1 MIDVTV
7 SRWAKDSVALREYCM
22 ARGLKGL
29 ATLGYVADCGERDLG
44 AAVRRL
50 RHPEPGPDGITP
62 PATSW
67 RAIASALRL
76 PVSTVY
82 ARYRDV

>member
-1 MIDVTV
+1 MESKIIG
-7 SRWAKDSVALREYCM
+7 RWATASVALQHD
-22 ARGLKGL
+22 ALASGLDGL
-29 ATLGYVADCGERDLG
+29 VTLEWVYRCAEGDRLR
-44 AAVRRL
+44 AVRRL

-62 PATSW
+62 PAASW